1 MILKDLVV
9 IQNSGD
15 AIKASGLEFQI
26 RIWGLCIQFAL
37 STQAQNCTVYS
48 K

>member
-15 AIKASGLEFQI
+15 TVKASGLEFRI
-26 RIWGLCIQFAL
+26 RNQGPCIQFAL

>member
-15 AIKASGLEFQI
+15 VVKVSELECQI